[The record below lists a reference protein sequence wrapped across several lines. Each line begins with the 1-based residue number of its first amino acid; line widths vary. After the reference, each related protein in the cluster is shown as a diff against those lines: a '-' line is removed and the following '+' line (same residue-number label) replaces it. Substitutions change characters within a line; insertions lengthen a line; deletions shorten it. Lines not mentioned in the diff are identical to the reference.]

1 VKNLATIAISHP
13 SCTTDNNGGVICSL
27 YTKAGATLANR
38 YANGAWEGFLNL
50 TGIAGGEPDCTS
62 MNQNG
67 NVVCFA
73 KGYASGVYG
82 NRFFGGAW
90 AATRWGGYG
99 AMSGTVND
107 NAGCTSHTAGL
118 LVCGATAVTDNA
130 FYANVWGGSSW
141 SGWSKIGGSGT
152 GSPAC
157 APLGTGK
164 VVCVMKALN
173 NLITSVVGP

>member
-1 VKNLATIAISHP
+1 L
-13 SCTTDNNGGVICSL
+13 
-27 YTKAGATLANR
+27 
-38 YANGAWEGFLNL
+38 
-50 TGIAGGEPDCTS
+50 GE
-62 MNQNG
+62 
-67 NVVCFA
+67 VHF
-73 KGYASGVYG
+73 
-82 NRFFGGAW
+82 RFFGGAW

-141 SGWSKIGGSGT
+141 SGWSKIGGSAT

-157 APLGTGK
+157 APLG
-164 VVCVMKALN
+164 
-173 NLITSVVGP
+173 

>member
-1 VKNLATIAISHP
+1 
-13 SCTTDNNGGVICSL
+13 
-27 YTKAGATLANR
+27 
-38 YANGAWEGFLNL
+38 
-50 TGIAGGEPDCTS
+50 

-99 AMSGTVND
+99 AMSAAVND

-130 FYANVWGGSSW
+130 FYGNVWGGSSW
-141 SGWSKIGGSGT
+141 SGWNKIGGSAT

-164 VVCVMKALN
+164 VVCVMKTLT